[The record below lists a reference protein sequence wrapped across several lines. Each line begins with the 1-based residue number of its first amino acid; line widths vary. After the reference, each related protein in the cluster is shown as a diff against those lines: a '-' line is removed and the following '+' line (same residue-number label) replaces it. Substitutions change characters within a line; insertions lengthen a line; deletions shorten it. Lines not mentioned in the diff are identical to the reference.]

1 MDNHLHIV
9 CLDVP
14 FPPDYGGVFDLFYKI
29 KSLHELGIKIHLHCF
44 EYGRGQQPQLNQYC
58 EEVIYYKRNSS
69 LKNFLRLPFIVS
81 SRINEQLIQ
90 NLLKDKYSVLL
101 EGIHCTYYLYNN
113 QLQNRKVIVR
123 LHNVEYEYYQQLSHS
138 TKNILK
144 KIWFYIES
152 KSLEKYEEQ
161 IANKALFL
169 TVNEKDT
176 ITYQKIFFAE
186 EIEFLPVFLPF
197 EKVNSL
203 IGKGS
208 YCLYHGNLS
217 VSENE
222 KAVVWLLENVF
233 NNLAVDCIIAG
244 KNPSINLQKICKAN
258 KNVQL
263 IANPSEEKMK
273 ELISEAHI
281 HLLPSFN
288 KTGIK
293 IKLLNALFNGRFIIA
308 NSRSI
313 DGTGFNSLCKIEES
327 GEDFKKL
334 IVELMNTEFTE
345 ADKLHRVNMLE
356 EQYNNHANAQQLM
369 NYFQATNW

>member
-14 FPPDYGGVFDLFYKI
+14 YPPDYGGVFDLFYKI
-29 KSLHELGIKIHLHCF
+29 KSLHKLGIKIHLHCF

-123 LHNVEYEYYQQLSHS
+123 LHNVEYEYYQQLAHS
-138 TKNILK
+138 TKNIFK
-144 KIWFYIES
+144 KIWFAIES
-152 KSLEKYEEQ
+152 KSLKKYEGL

-169 TVNEKDT
+169 SVNEKDT
-176 ITYQKIFFAE
+176 ITYQKIFFAQK
-186 EIEFLPVFLPF
+186 IEFLPVFLPF

-208 YCLYHGNLS
+208 FCLYHGNLS
-217 VSENE
+217 VPENE

-233 NNLAVDCIIAG
+233 NDLGIDCIIAG
-244 KNPSINLQKICKAN
+244 KNPSMQLQNICKAN

-273 ELISEAHI
+273 ELISKAHI

-288 KTGIK
+288 TTGIK

-308 NSRSI
+308 NHRTV
-313 DGTGFNSLCKIEES
+313 DGTEFESLCEIAES
-327 GEDFKKL
+327 GEEFKKL
-334 IVELMNTEFTE
+334 IGEIMNTEFTE
-345 ADKLHRVNMLE
+345 ENKLHRAKVLE
-356 EQYNNHANAQQLM
+356 EKYNNQPNAQQLI